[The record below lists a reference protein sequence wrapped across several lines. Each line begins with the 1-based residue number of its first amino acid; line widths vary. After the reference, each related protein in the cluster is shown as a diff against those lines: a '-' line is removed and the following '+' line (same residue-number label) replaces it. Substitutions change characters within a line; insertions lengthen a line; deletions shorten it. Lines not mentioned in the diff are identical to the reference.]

1 MPKDDTLK
9 KHTLNLWDGDYAK
22 LQQYYPDIG
31 AATIIRR
38 VIRAFVNQI
47 EEKGAAGVEIDVNI

>member
-1 MPKDDTLK
+1 MPKDEMLT
-9 KHTLNLWDGDYAK
+9 KHTMNLFTGDYAK

-47 EEKGAAGVEIDVNI
+47 EEKGQDGVKIDVDI